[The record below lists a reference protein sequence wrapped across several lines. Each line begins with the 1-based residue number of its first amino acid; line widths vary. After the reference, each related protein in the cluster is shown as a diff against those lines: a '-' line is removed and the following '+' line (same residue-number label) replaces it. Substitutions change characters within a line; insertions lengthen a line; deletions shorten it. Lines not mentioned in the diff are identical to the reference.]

1 MRTLC
6 CKSLCG
12 TAALQELVPM
22 WGKTAE
28 GSVEQREERPG
39 LYPSSVT

>member
-6 CKSLCG
+6 CKSLCD
-12 TAALQELVPM
+12 TEALQELVPT

-28 GSVEQREERPG
+28 GSVEQYGQAWMR
-39 LYPSSVT
+39 PSSVT